1 MTVRSVPVI
10 SRRAR
15 KVVGPVS
22 SARRS
27 GRQRLALLARRLVAV
42 GVIVGVWEAAAGGFG
57 GRFVA
62 LNPFIV
68 ARPSTAV
75 ADLVAYAQSGLLAT
89 DMRMTFTAAF
99 TGLLL
104 GLLGGGV
111 AGVVFGSWRALAD
124 TLEPV
129 IVALNS
135 LPRIAVAPLLI
146 MWLGLGLNSKIF
158 VSFFVVFFVVFF
170 NAFLGTRSVD
180 PDLVKALQA
189 MGATRLQLGRLIV
202 VPSVATWIFAAL
214 RTSVSFA
221 LTATITAEFVGS
233 TSGLGYRLELAAGLI
248 NTKRV
253 FAILIVLMIT
263 GVVLVEIA
271 KAVEGRLLRWR
282 QAAPLES

>member
-1 MTVRSVPVI
+1 MTVRTIPALG
-10 SRRAR
+10 RRER
-15 KVVGPVS
+15 KASGPVQA
-22 SARRS
+22 ARGA
-27 GRQRLALLARRLVAV
+27 GRHRLALLARRLLAVAI
-42 GVIVGVWEAAAGGFG
+42 IVAVWEAAAGGFG
-57 GRFVA
+57 GRFRT

-68 ARPSTAV
+68 ATPSSAL
-75 ADLVAYAQSGLLAT
+75 ADLAAYAQSGLLVS
-89 DMRMTFTAAF
+89 DLRVTFTAAF

-104 GLLGGGV
+104 GLLGGGI
-111 AGVVFGSWRALAD
+111 AGVVFGYWRALAE

-146 MWLGLGLNSKIF
+146 MWLGLGVTSKVF

-180 PDLVKALQA
+180 VDLVKALHA
-189 MGATRLQLGRLIV
+189 MGATRLQVTRLIV
-202 VPSVATWIFAAL
+202 LPSVATWIFAAL

-233 TSGLGYRLELAAGLI
+233 AAGLGYRLEVAAGLI

-271 KAVEGRLLRWR
+271 KAIEGRLLRWR
-282 QAAPLES
+282 PAGLLES